1 VTAPKSTSGWHAADE
16 DLERYASGEAGPVVQ
31 ASLDAHVL
39 SCATCQGR
47 LSAFGGSGETAR
59 RWERLAD
66 AIDVPSR
73 SLLRPGDLGRMA
85 LAAPSLRWAW
95 LAALTAVVA
104 LPVLAGMLL
113 ENRSGALALQ
123 LALAPLVPVGA
134 VALAYRDVA
143 DPAGEITLATPSSG
157 LRLVAMR
164 AFVVSV
170 AAVPAGL
177 LASTL
182 VGVPL
187 HLAAAGLLPGL
198 ALAAVVLLAG
208 TTRVDPVLVA
218 ATLGGL
224 WAVAMGTPSPLRGIA
239 VARLAETLSAPAV
252 QLTALAVV
260 AAALLLTLTR
270 RDAVAYRRTA

>member
-1 VTAPKSTSGWHAADE
+1 MTASTWHAADE
-16 DLERYASGEAGPVVQ
+16 DLRRYASGEAGPVVQ

-39 SCATCQGR
+39 RCATCQSR
-47 LSAFGGSGETAR
+47 LAILAGAGETAR

-73 SLLRPGDLGRMA
+73 SFLRPGNLGRMA

-113 ENRSGALALQ
+113 ETRSGALALQ

-143 DPAGEITLATPSSG
+143 DPAGEITLATPSAG

-182 VGVPL
+182 VGIPL

-224 WAVAMGTPSPLRGIA
+224 WAVAVGAPSPLRGIA
-239 VARLAETLSAPAV
+239 VARLAEALSSPAV
-252 QLTALAVV
+252 QLTAVCVV

>member
-1 VTAPKSTSGWHAADE
+1 VTAPKWHAADE
-16 DLERYASGEAGPVVQ
+16 DLERYAAGEAGPVTQ

-39 SCATCQGR
+39 RCGTCRAR
-47 LSAFGGSGETAR
+47 LARMARVDGAVETAR
-59 RWERLAD
+59 RWDRLAD
-66 AIDVPSR
+66 AVDTPSR
-73 SLLRPGDLGRMA
+73 SILRPGNLGRTA

-104 LPVLAGMLL
+104 LPLLAGMLL
-113 ENRSGALALQ
+113 ETRSGALALQ

-134 VALAYRDVA
+134 VALAYRDFA
-143 DPAGEITLATPSSG
+143 DPAGEITLATPSAG
-157 LRLVAMR
+157 LRLVAVR

-208 TTRVDPVLVA
+208 TTRLDPVLVA
-218 ATLGGL
+218 AALGGV
-224 WAVAMGTPSPLRGIA
+224 WAVAVGAPSPLRGIA
-239 VARLAETLSAPAV
+239 VARLAEALSAPAV
-252 QLTALAVV
+252 QLTALCVV
-260 AAALLLTLTR
+260 AFGLLLTLTR